1 MVLHETKIR
10 LSKAV
15 LLRDA
20 FTGEPVSS
28 AVRLRSL
35 SGGRVERKSDGY
47 FLFLD
52 VGSPQF
58 EIETESPIYQRKKIC
73 LAADAGREV
82 EEVLMYPS
90 PSYPLRSGCTAVRGK
105 AAPGSI
111 LRCYVENEDS
121 SSRLINDYK
130 KGEAEISLY
139 LRGGAKSVLWHIQEK
154 QKKMGEFFRIK
165 NFNEG
170 MEVYHLSQSL
180 KYAYH
185 KKDTVISPAQETEAD
200 ENGEFYLLFRQIP
213 EEKCL
218 LHYSYGN
225 TGTEKSG
232 EIEIFRAKDNY
243 IL

>member
-10 LSKAV
+10 LSKAL

-35 SGGRVERKSDGY
+35 SGGRVERKSNGY

-52 VGSPQF
+52 VVGPQF
-58 EIETESPIYQRKKIC
+58 EIEADSPIYQCRSIC
-73 LAADAGREV
+73 LTVDGGEEV

-90 PSYPLRSGCTAVRGK
+90 PSYPQRSGCTAVRGK

-111 LRCYVENEDS
+111 LRCYVKDES
-121 SSRLINDYK
+121 QSCRLTSDYK

-139 LRGGAKSVLWHIQEK
+139 LKGGAKNVLWHIQEK
-154 QKKMGEFFRIK
+154 QKKTGEYFQMK
-165 NFNEG
+165 NLNEG
-170 MEVYHLSQSL
+170 TEVYSL
-180 KYAYH
+180 GQPLACAYK
-185 KKDTVISPAQETEAD
+185 KKDTLIYPAQETAAD
-200 ENGEFYLLFRQIP
+200 EHGEFYLLLRELP

-218 LHYSYGN
+218 LYYTYENAGK
-225 TGTEKSG
+225 EKSG
-232 EIEIFRAKDNY
+232 ETEIIRAKENY
-243 IL
+243 I